1 MIGIALNVAMQHSG
15 RVLYSAL
22 ELQRAWVRPAAELAT
37 LTVALLDGA
46 TFLPAA
52 IVRANHALFNRL
64 TRPYPRQAFAIERVT
79 AHGGEVTVHE
89 DVIATRPF
97 CRLVRF
103 RRETSDPVRAAA
115 LAGDPRVLVCAPL
128 SGHHATLL
136 RDTISTLLQAHDVY
150 VTDWIDARDVPITAG
165 PFHLADYVGY
175 MRGFMSELG
184 ARDLHVVAVCQPTVP
199 TLAAVALEAAAGA
212 PAPRTL
218 TLMGG
223 PVDARRNPT
232 AVNRLATE
240 HPIEWFERYLI
251 HRVPVGFP
259 GQGRAVYPGFLQL
272 SAFVQ
277 MNPER
282 HAQAYWSYWQ
292 DHLRGD
298 TAAIAAHEKF
308 YDEYNAVL
316 DMDAAYY
323 LDTVRTV
330 FQDAALARGTWV
342 IDETLVRPAAIT
354 KTALFTIEG
363 EFDDISGRDQTAA
376 AHELCSGIP
385 DSRREQLVAE
395 GCGHYGIF
403 SGHRWRENIYPRI
416 HAFVRAHAG
425 DAHDGA
431 SA

>member
-1 MIGIALNVAMQHSG
+1 MQHIAD
-15 RVLYSAL
+15 VLYSAL

-37 LTVALLDGA
+37 LTAKVLDGA

-52 IVRANHALFNRL
+52 IVRANTALFNRL
-64 TRPYPRQAFAIERVT
+64 ARPYPRPAFAIEHVT

-89 DVIATRPF
+89 EVIATKAF

-103 RRETSDPVRAAA
+103 RRETSDPARAAA
-115 LAGDPRVLVCAPL
+115 LATDPRVLVCAPL

-150 VTDWIDARDVPITAG
+150 VTDWIDARDVPTAAG

-175 MRGFMSELG
+175 LRDFIHQLG

-199 TLAAVALEAAAGA
+199 TLAAVALDAAAGA
-212 PAPRTL
+212 PTPRTL
-218 TLMGG
+218 TMLGG

-232 AVNRLATE
+232 AVNQLATD
-240 HPIEWFERYLI
+240 HPLAWFERNLI
-251 HRVPVGFP
+251 HRVPHGFA
-259 GQGRAVYPGFLQL
+259 GRGRAVYPGFLQL

-277 MNPER
+277 MNPMR
-282 HAQAYWSYWQ
+282 HAQAYGAYWL
-292 DHLRGD
+292 DHVRGN
-298 TAAIAAHEKF
+298 TAAIDAHEKF
-308 YDEYNAVL
+308 YDDYNAVL

-330 FQDAALARGTWV
+330 FQDVALARGTWE
-342 IDETLVRPAAIT
+342 IDGTLVRPAAIT
-354 KTALFTIEG
+354 RTALFTIEG
-363 EFDDISGRDQTAA
+363 EHDDISGRGQTAA

-385 DSRREQLVAE
+385 DRRREQHVAE

-403 SGHRWRENIYPRI
+403 SGHRWRESVYPRI
-416 HAFVRAHAG
+416 HAFVRAHAT
-425 DAHDGA
+425 DTHNGA